1 MGDDRNAWVI
11 GHRRNERDEGASDL
25 TDGSA
30 EAEAGDGTSVRV
42 QAQAQVQATT
52 WTWTCASRRVVV
64 DQTLEAAFL
73 PNLLVDRPFQTRLA

>member
-1 MGDDRNAWVI
+1 MGDDRTAWVI

-42 QAQAQVQATT
+42 QAQVQATT
-52 WTWTCASRRVVV
+52 WTWTCASRRVV

-73 PNLLVDRPFQTRLA
+73 PDLLVDRSFQTRLA